1 MKSIVMLISSV
12 YMLILDGAAEALIK
26 IGIEAF
32 NACAKAMDNIL
43 TLKIGSSSSNP
54 QTAVELFSTAWNTV
68 MNGSIFNFFSML
80 GGTLVIVFFLVG
92 YCKDSVDLK
101 KISSLE
107 ENIWMFI
114 RLIFAVA
121 CVSQIALWMPK
132 LISISVDVC
141 KKLFN
146 LSTFG
151 IKESRAASIVDAIDN
166 DVVALIMG
174 LVLMIVLIAA
184 GVGLL
189 TIGLSRLFKLVIY
202 ACLGPAMLS
211 TIAGGPGI
219 NRSASIWFREF
230 LAIVFSNIVILLA
243 LVISTKLIGMPIF
256 GRDSSS
262 ILTGVSMIIETIA
275 VLGLVKTADG
285 LLSKLLGGSAV

>member
-230 LAIVFSNIVILLA
+230 LAIVFLSCNLKSTSNFWF
-243 LVISTKLIGMPIF
+243 SN
-256 GRDSSS
+256 
-262 ILTGVSMIIETIA
+262 
-275 VLGLVKTADG
+275 
-285 LLSKLLGGSAV
+285 

>member
-80 GGTLVIVFFLVG
+80 GGTLVIVFFFVG

-285 LLSKLLGGSAV
+285 LLSKLLGGSAA

>member
-211 TIAGGPGI
+211 TIAGGSGI

-262 ILTGVSMIIETIA
+262 ILIGVSMIIETIA

-285 LLSKLLGGSAV
+285 LLSKLLGGSGA

>member
-80 GGTLVIVFFLVG
+80 GGTLVIVFFL
-92 YCKDSVDLK
+92 
-101 KISSLE
+101 LE

-189 TIGLSRLFKLVIY
+189 RWSRAFSISSDG
-202 ACLGPAMLS
+202 CS
-211 TIAGGPGI
+211 
-219 NRSASIWFREF
+219 RSRNAPQRGYCPS
-230 LAIVFSNIVILLA
+230 S
-243 LVISTKLIGMPIF
+243 
-256 GRDSSS
+256 DSSARA
-262 ILTGVSMIIETIA
+262 L
-275 VLGLVKTADG
+275 
-285 LLSKLLGGSAV
+285 